1 MKFGEFQINLLQL
14 VYEAKASQ
22 LSQDITVSTAAEFR
36 SCLDEMT
43 DTHRVVDLCIQAR
56 SAVGDITNR
65 VLKYALQRLLKNTQH
80 NKSLGDKNK
89 QVHVF
94 VRVFLF
100 GKWES
105 VYCATIRLIRSV

>member
-1 MKFGEFQINLLQL
+1 MKIGKFQINLLQL

-36 SCLDEMT
+36 SCLDEMP
-43 DTHRVVDLCIQAR
+43 DAHRVVDLCIQAR

-80 NKSLGDKNK
+80 NKSLGDRDK
-89 QVHVF
+89 QVPVCLVLDCF
-94 VRVFLF
+94 FLEN
-100 GKWES
+100 GS
-105 VYCATIRLIRSV
+105 QYIVPLSD

>member
-1 MKFGEFQINLLQL
+1 
-14 VYEAKASQ
+14 
-22 LSQDITVSTAAEFR
+22 
-36 SCLDEMT
+36 MT
-43 DTHRVVDLCIQAR
+43 DTHGVVDLCIQAR

-65 VLKYALQRLLKNTQH
+65 VLKYALQRLLKTTQH

-94 VRVFLF
+94 LRVFLF
-100 GKWES
+100 GNWES